1 MNGVYVGNDNR
12 IYYKSMPYVSVPRF
26 ANGGMPEDGLFFA
39 NHNELVGKFNNGNTA
54 VANNL
59 QIEKGIEEASYRG
72 YMRAIAD
79 SGMNSSQS
87 SEIDVHVHTDEGT
100 VIDRIEQRTK
110 QTGVF
115 PFTIPTY

>member
-1 MNGVYVGNDNR
+1 MF
-12 IYYKSMPYVSVPRF
+12 SVVETF
-26 ANGGMPEDGLFFA
+26 
-39 NHNELVGKFNNGNTA
+39 
-54 VANNL
+54 ANNL
-59 QIEKGIEEASYRG
+59 QIEKGIEEASYRD
-72 YMRAIAD
+72 YM
-79 SGMNSSQS
+79 SGMNGGQS